1 MRQLKITKQIT
12 NRDSKS
18 LERYL
23 QEVSKEAMVTAE
35 EEVELAKRI
44 KQGDEEALKRLVNA
58 NLRFVISTAKQYQ
71 HHGLKLEDLINEG
84 NLGLIEAAKRF
95 DETKGFKFI
104 SYAVWWIR
112 QSILKAIGEQS
123 RLVRIPSNRIN
134 DIRKIAETAS
144 ELSQE
149 YEREATEEEIS
160 ELLQMES
167 SNVRNIISYSSKH
180 VSIDAPIGNEDDGGS
195 MVNMMEDQNISK
207 PMDDLL
213 QESLS
218 KEIEMALSTINERDA
233 EVIRLSYGLD
243 GKVPMSIDDISDRFG
258 ISRNR
263 VRQIKDKT
271 IQKLRKSSNL
281 KQLQSYL
288 S

>member
-23 QEVSKEAMVTAE
+23 QEVSKVPMITPE
-35 EEVELAKRI
+35 EEVKLAKRI
-44 KQGDEEALKRLVNA
+44 KKGDQEALNRLVNA

-84 NLGLIEAAKRF
+84 NWGLIEAAKRF
-95 DETKGFKFI
+95 DETRGFKFI

-112 QSILKAIGEQS
+112 QSILKSIGEHS
-123 RLVRIPSNRIN
+123 RLVRVPSNRIN
-134 DIRKIAETAS
+134 DIRKIAEAAS
-144 ELSQE
+144 NLEQE

-160 ELLQMES
+160 EILEMNTM
-167 SNVRNIISYSSKH
+167 NVRNAVSSAARH
-180 VSIDAPIGNEDDGGS
+180 VSMDAPLSSDDESGNMLNVLEDVQTPDPS
-195 MVNMMEDQNISK
+195 N
-207 PMDDLL
+207 DLMK
-213 QESLS
+213 ESLN
-218 KEIEMALSTINERDA
+218 KEIEIALANIDDRDA
-233 EVIRLSYGLD
+233 EVIRLSFGLR
-243 GKVPMSIDDISDRFG
+243 GKDPMSIDDISDKFG

-271 IQKLRKSSNL
+271 IRKLRKTSNL
-281 KQLQSYL
+281 EQLKSYL
-288 S
+288 M

>member
-23 QEVSKEAMVTAE
+23 QEVSKEPMVTAE

-44 KQGDEEALKRLVNA
+44 KEGDEVALRRLVNA

-144 ELSQE
+144 QLGQE
-149 YEREATEEEIS
+149 FEREATEEEIS
-160 ELLQMES
+160 EILSMNS
-167 SNVRNIISYSSKH
+167 TNVRNIISFSSKH
-180 VSIDAPIGNEDDGGS
+180 VSIDAPIGNDDENGS
-195 MVNMMEDQNISK
+195 MVNMMEDDEMPE
-207 PMDDLL
+207 PMDHLL
-213 QESLS
+213 QESLT
-218 KEIEMALSTINERDA
+218 KEIEMALSAINDRDA

-243 GKVPMSIDDISDRFG
+243 GKVPMSIDDISDKFG

-281 KQLQSYL
+281 EQLQSYL

>member
-23 QEVSKEAMVTAE
+23 QEVSKEEMITAE
-35 EEVELAKRI
+35 EEVELARRI
-44 KQGDEEALKRLVNA
+44 RQGDEAALNRLVNA

-149 YEREATEEEIS
+149 FEREATEEEIS
-160 ELLQMES
+160 ELLDMDS
-167 SNVRNIISYSSKH
+167 GSVRNIISYSSKH
-180 VSIDAPIGNEDDGGS
+180 VSIDAPLGNDDENGS
-195 MVNMMEDQNISK
+195 MVNMMADKEIAE
-207 PMDDLL
+207 PTDDLIH
-213 QESLS
+213 ESLN
-218 KEIEMALSTINERDA
+218 KEIQMALSTINERDA
-233 EVIRLSYGLD
+233 EVIRLCYGLD
-243 GKVPMSIDDISDRFG
+243 GKSPMSIDDISEKFG

-281 KQLQSYL
+281 RQLQSYL
-288 S
+288 A